1 MIFNKSII
9 TCFINL
15 FLISIIIFTI
25 YHVHI
30 QVDEMSFQYGISIIF
45 VYPSTI
51 SSLLVT
57 APLTLFWECLLP
69 HYSSHVSL
77 VGFLAI
83 LFHGP
88 SLSNESRSGYTTQSQ
103 IITVLPCGIFHTE
116 EESHFLPFRLLV
128 PATMSQ
134 SMHGGA
140 WENEASRLRKGGKK
154 NESGMCWF

>member
-1 MIFNKSII
+1 MVFNKGII
-9 TCFINL
+9 NCFINL
-15 FLISIIIFTI
+15 LLIGIIIFTI

-51 SSLLVT
+51 SSLLIT

-88 SLSNESRSGYTTQSQ
+88 SLRNESRCGYTTQSQ

-116 EESHFLPFRLLV
+116 PKEESHFLLFTLLV
-128 PATMSQ
+128 PATN
-134 SMHGGA
+134 A
-140 WENEASRLRKGGKK
+140 WRSLRK
-154 NESGMCWF
+154 